1 MCKPST
7 SDSMPNCKTGS
18 NLYNRS
24 IPAVQCMFA
33 SWCTSAN
40 IDQMNTYINFSVRL
54 SLVLLF
60 LFLFWNKW
68 NEISLPRRK
77 NTSLPGPCGWQG
89 KTNKHTSHSS
99 VEMKKSCSRK
109 PAQVQRFQNRGRTD
123 PPQGAT
129 ACLFWPDLH
138 SPSRSLS
145 WALPECQS
153 FQ

>member
-1 MCKPST
+1 MSLIQTIRATVSDDKVGESVSAMILSYWSGCQTLVSYMNEVIHLYLSKSFDPSF
-7 SDSMPNCKTGS
+7 
-18 NLYNRS
+18 YF
-24 IPAVQCMFA
+24 IF
-33 SWCTSAN
+33 
-40 IDQMNTYINFSVRL
+40 Y
-54 SLVLLF
+54 
-60 LFLFWNKW
+60 WNKW

-77 NTSLPGPCGWQG
+77 NTSLPGPCVWQG

-109 PAQVQRFQNRGRTD
+109 PAQVQRFQSRGRTD